1 MIDISKLGLPRE
13 KKYSDSTL
21 KAMTKADLI
30 DYIRTLESN
39 YDAQLWFNIQQAKN
53 FENMLKYMSGTTK
66 LDEVTE

>member
-1 MIDISKLGLPRE
+1 
-13 KKYSDSTL
+13 
-21 KAMTKADLI
+21 MTKADLI